1 MITSMATEKGLEN
14 YTSEDHRRKG
24 ALTLHVENK
33 TSFLG
38 LSLLIREPRPMHL
51 LEGGAVTRLAPNGP
65 HAVSP
70 DYRLTAVWIF
80 HMVFP
85 NKNPEHPISVLP
97 MCALN
102 SRGIR
107 SWL

>member
-1 MITSMATEKGLEN
+1 MEMCSRSPG
-14 YTSEDHRRKG
+14 G
-24 ALTLHVENK
+24 NK
-33 TSFLG
+33 TSFLE
-38 LSLLIREPRPMHL
+38 LSFLIRDPNPMSL
-51 LEGGAVTRLAPNGP
+51 LEGEKLTLLAPSGP

-70 DYRLTAVWIF
+70 DYRLIAVWFF

-97 MCALN
+97 TCVLN

>member
-1 MITSMATEKGLEN
+1 MLP
-14 YTSEDHRRKG
+14 
-24 ALTLHVENK
+24 TLHVDK

-38 LSLLIREPRPMHL
+38 LSFLIREPNPMDL
-51 LEGGAVTRLAPNGP
+51 LEGGGGGEVTLLAPNRP

-70 DYRLTAVWIF
+70 DYRLTAVWFF

-97 MCALN
+97 TCALN

>member
-1 MITSMATEKGLEN
+1 M
-14 YTSEDHRRKG
+14 
-24 ALTLHVENK
+24 
-33 TSFLG
+33 
-38 LSLLIREPRPMHL
+38 LSLLVGKQDLLSWAQFPHQRTNPMYL
-51 LEGGAVTRLAPNGP
+51 LVGGAVTLLAPNRP

-70 DYRLTAVWIF
+70 DYRLTAVWF
-80 HMVFP
+80 FRMVFP
-85 NKNPEHPISVLP
+85 NKNPEHPIFVLP